1 MYRFYEDT
9 FRDLMSLVQWTRIN
23 GIQEM
28 HDTEMDWASSTCCYP
43 IYLHPSDNNFFR
55 IITGFM
61 ITVRYQNVG
70 EKPCLKVFYSVEEPV
85 VYV

>member
-9 FRDLMSLVQWTRIN
+9 FSNLIRLVQWTRIN

-28 HDTEMDWASSTCCYP
+28 HDTEMNCASSICCYP
-43 IYLHPSDNNFFR
+43 TYLHTSDNTFFK
-55 IITGFM
+55 IITGFTLT
-61 ITVRYQNVG
+61 IRYQNIG
-70 EKPCLKVFYSVEEPV
+70 EKPCWKNFYFIEEPV

>member
-28 HDTEMDWASSTCCYP
+28 HDTAIDCVSSTCCYP
-43 IYLHPSDNNFFR
+43 IYLHTSNNNFFK

-61 ITVRYQNVG
+61 LTIKCQVVG
-70 EKPCLKVFYSVEEPV
+70 EKPCLKTFYSIEEPM

>member
-23 GIQEM
+23 GIEER
-28 HDTEMDWASSTCCYP
+28 HDKVFNWASSICCYP
-43 IYLHPSDNNFFR
+43 VYLHTSDDTFFR

-61 ITVRYQNVG
+61 LTIKCQVVG
-70 EKPCLKVFYSVEEPV
+70 EKPCWKNFYSIEEPV

>member
-28 HDTEMDWASSTCCYP
+28 HDRVCNFTSPACCYP
-43 IYLHPSDNNFFR
+43 IYLHTSDNTFFR

-61 ITVRYQNVG
+61 LTIRYQNTG
-70 EKPCLKVFYSVEEPV
+70 EKPCWKNFYSIEEPV
-85 VYV
+85 VYA